1 MNCSIVGLPIIVYL
15 TYIYFANLRKFFD
28 NNSIICNKKEAYSCE
43 FASFLYLLSVSN
55 YSETT
60 SKGISTDTS
69 LWNLIVAL

>member
-1 MNCSIVGLPIIVYL
+1 M
-15 TYIYFANLRKFFD
+15 
-28 NNSIICNKKEAYSCE
+28 ICNKKEAHSCE

>member
-1 MNCSIVGLPIIVYL
+1 MPMISIDK
-15 TYIYFANLRKFFD
+15 RKMEVPD
-28 NNSIICNKKEAYSCE
+28 MQEIENITIICNKKEAHSCE